1 MGLRSSSRSMRLLRS
16 RCAAMLICLL
26 SAGPT
31 LAGDAL
37 LTDMAL
43 VNALRGG
50 GFSLYFRHVAT
61 DWSQVDDV
69 RKRDD
74 WLSCDPERMR
84 QLSAE
89 GRQDA
94 PAIGMAIRRLNI
106 PVTEVLASPYCR
118 TVETAQLMGL
128 GEVVKSTKV
137 MNLRAAS
144 YFGGRASIVAN
155 AQELFASAPPDAS
168 NRVIVAHGNVAREAT
183 PAYPGEGEG
192 LVFQADD
199 SGGFALRGRIRP
211 GDWSRLLELDG
222 GYD

>member
-1 MGLRSSSRSMRLLRS
+1 MGSPSSCRAMRFIRS
-16 RCAAMLICLL
+16 RCAALLICLL
-26 SAGPT
+26 SAGLT
-31 LAGDAL
+31 LAADAL

-50 GFSLYFRHVAT
+50 GFSLYFRHVTT
-61 DWSQVDDV
+61 DWSQTDDL

-74 WLSCDPERMR
+74 WLSCDPQRMR

-94 PAIGMAIRRLNI
+94 QAIGMAIRRLNI

-128 GEVVKSTKV
+128 GEVVKSVKV

-144 YFGGRASIVAN
+144 YFGGRASIVAT
-155 AQELFASAPPDAS
+155 AQRLFASAPPDAS

-192 LVFQADD
+192 LVLQADD
-199 SGGFALRGRIRP
+199 AGGFFLRGRIRP
-211 GDWSRLLELDG
+211 DDWSRLLQCCRG
-222 GYD
+222 

>member
-1 MGLRSSSRSMRLLRS
+1 MVLRSSCCSMRFLRS
-16 RCAAMLICLL
+16 RCAALMVCLL
-26 SAGPT
+26 SAGST
-31 LAGDAL
+31 FAADIL

-50 GFSLYFRHVAT
+50 GFSLYFRHAMT
-61 DWSQVDDV
+61 DWSQTDDL

-74 WLSCDPERMR
+74 WLSCDSQRMR

-94 PAIGMAIRRLNI
+94 QAIGMAMRRLNI

-118 TVETAQLMGL
+118 TVETAQLMRL
-128 GEVVKSTKV
+128 GDVVKSTKV
-137 MNLRAAS
+137 MNLRAAN
-144 YFGGRASIVAN
+144 YFGGRASIVAG
-155 AQELFASAPPDAS
+155 AQKLFASAPPGAS

-192 LVFQADD
+192 LVFQADG
-199 SGGFALRGRIRP
+199 SGGFSLRGRISP
-211 GDWSRLLELDG
+211 GDWSRLLELAG
-222 GYD
+222 G